1 VYAPPDV
8 AVSATVEYRDE
19 RGTEKPS
26 DPRVS
31 GSLEDISLEA
41 ESTRSQPYLVV
52 LELAH
57 GAHLSTSPDVSGS
70 FAKAPI
76 EITTTYRGPDA
87 LVGTWPVSAPVQ
99 LFVAK
104 VEPMQGR
111 RLFAGV
117 TGRVSQPVA
126 VTANA
131 RTAVYTPAVM
141 TPGKC
146 VPLGSPA
153 TLIDPGTWINKIV
166 PECRA
171 STDRTETGTISLS
184 DVARNKRLDYAN
196 PAPSEP
202 GQLRWSKTAGS
213 LRVDA
218 SYVDLDD
225 EANGQ
230 RLLFLSGVGVGLASA
245 GLPIGLQIVAE
256 ERRRARRRTDESGTA
271 HLNT

>member
-1 VYAPPDV
+1 
-8 AVSATVEYRDE
+8 
-19 RGTEKPS
+19 
-26 DPRVS
+26 VS

-52 LELAH
+52 LELAY

-76 EITTTYRGPDA
+76 EITTTYPGPDA

-99 LFVAK
+99 LFVATVK
-104 VEPMQGR
+104 PMQGR

-117 TGRVSQPVA
+117 TGRVSRPVA

-131 RTAVYTPAVM
+131 RTAVYTPLVT

-153 TLIDPGTWINKIV
+153 TLIDPETWLNKIV
-166 PECRA
+166 PDCRA
-171 STDRTETGTISLS
+171 STDKTETETIRLS
-184 DVARNKRLDYAN
+184 DMARNKRLDYAN
-196 PAPSEP
+196 PAPSDP
-202 GQLRWSKTAGS
+202 GQLQWSKTAGS

-225 EANGQ
+225 EAKGQ
-230 RLLFLSGVGVGLASA
+230 RLLFLSGVAVGLASA

-256 ERRRARRRTDESGTA
+256 ERRRARRRTDETGTA
-271 HLNT
+271 HLST